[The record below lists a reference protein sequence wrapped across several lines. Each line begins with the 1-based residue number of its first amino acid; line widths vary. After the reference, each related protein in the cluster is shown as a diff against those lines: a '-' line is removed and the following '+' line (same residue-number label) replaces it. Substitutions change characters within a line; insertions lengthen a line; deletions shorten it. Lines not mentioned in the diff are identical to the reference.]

1 MVNNMTIFEYI
12 FGGIGPLKTDA
23 EKYMEERNKEYSKK
37 AAAYKKREMLS
48 EVQKT
53 IFDYLM
59 PISKMSS
66 YKSAPNTYHTN
77 TIQVRKMYEQQD
89 RVYRTEADYR
99 DAAMETKKRLQ
110 EKYGHANIPTLD
122 CDDCDSFDFEKEDAS
137 LFEINTVMFDQIS
150 HVYKVCGKIKRGRFS
165 MNDIVTI
172 KDSTTQYSAKVKQI
186 IRQGEVI
193 DYANVSSGVIIL
205 FIPASGGLRIDKT
218 SKITKSTLN

>member
-1 MVNNMTIFEYI
+1 MTLLEYL
-12 FGGIGPLKTDA
+12 FGVGISTKTDA
-23 EKYMEERNKEYSKK
+23 EKYMEERNKEYARKS
-37 AAAYKKREMLS
+37 AAYKKREMLG

-59 PISKMSS
+59 PMSKMSS
-66 YKSAPNTYHTN
+66 YKSAPSAYDTN
-77 TIQVRKMYEQQD
+77 KTQVRTMYDQPD
-89 RVYRTEADYR
+89 RSYRTETDYR
-99 DAAMETKKRLQ
+99 DAAIETKRRLQ
-110 EKYGHANIPTLD
+110 EKYGLANGPSLD

-165 MNDIVTI
+165 INDIVTI

-186 IRQGEVI
+186 IRQGETI

-205 FIPASGGLRIDKT
+205 FIPASGGLKINKT